1 MPFLRPPT
9 LLSLRLAAV
18 LGSAAVFSS
27 DPVRAEEPGQWVV
40 GLSAGGAEVRVDQRW
55 RHGLQIGAEGR
66 YGLTEFW
73 ALRGA
78 AHLSW
83 HRGEDGSQAF
93 PPVQTGTA
101 VLGLAYAWD
110 VLRVVPFAE
119 AGVVLAGIRGDVS
132 QSSLFGGVQLGGG
145 VNYLIDRQWAAGV
158 CLRFQHL
165 GLGVSLDA
173 SPADAPMLLGILL
186 RAERRL

>member
-1 MPFLRPPT
+1 MPFLRPAT
-9 LLSLRLAAV
+9 LLSLLLAAA

-27 DPVRAEEPGQWVV
+27 HPVRAEEPGQWVA

-55 RHGLQIGAEGR
+55 RLGLQIGAEGR

-83 HRGEDGSQAF
+83 HGGEDGSQAF

-101 VLGLAYAWD
+101 ALGLAYAWD

-119 AGVVLAGIRGDVS
+119 AGLALAGIRGDLS
-132 QSSLFGGVQLGGG
+132 QSGLFGGVQLGGG
-145 VNYLIDRQWAAGV
+145 LNYLIDRQWAAGA

-165 GLGVSLDA
+165 GAGRQPGRLTRGRAHAAGV
-173 SPADAPMLLGILL
+173 LL

>member
-1 MPFLRPPT
+1 MRFLRAPT
-9 LLSLRLAAV
+9 PLSLLLAAV
-18 LGSAAVFSS
+18 LGTAAVFSS
-27 DPVRAEEPGQWVV
+27 APVRADEPEQWVV
-40 GLSAGGAEVRVDQRW
+40 GPSAGGAGVRVEQRW
-55 RHGLQIGAEGR
+55 RYGLQIGVEGR

-78 AHLSW
+78 AHISW
-83 HRGEDGSQAF
+83 HGGEGGSQAF

-119 AGVVLAGIRGDVS
+119 AGVVLAGIRADLP
-132 QSSLFGGVQLGGG
+132 QSGLFAGVQLGAG
-145 VNYLIDRQWAAGV
+145 VNYLIDRQWAAGA

-186 RAERRL
+186 RAERRF